1 MRYRPEFQPVLREVS
16 FTVEGGQ
23 KVGIVGRTG
32 AGKSS
37 LLQALFRLVDTLD
50 SG

>member
-16 FTVEGGQ
+16 FAVEGAQ
-23 KVGIVGRTG
+23 KVGIVGRSG